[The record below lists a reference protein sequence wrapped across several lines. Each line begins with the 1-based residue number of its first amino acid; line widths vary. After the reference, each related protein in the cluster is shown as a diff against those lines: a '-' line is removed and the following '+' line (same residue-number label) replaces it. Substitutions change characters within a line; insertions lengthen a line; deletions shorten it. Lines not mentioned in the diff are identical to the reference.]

1 MSRRVQC
8 CSSFKHPKIAN
19 WPPWHGQLSSPSKE
33 LHSEQIG
40 RKKGWAKAGSRF
52 KKCRDIFKA
61 KNTQQLTASN
71 HAPNQVLRKYRQAEG
86 FSERTRTCQ
95 EERKGIYWH
104 IQVEIVWKHVFQ
116 SHIIYV
122 YIYTSNT
129 YTVMICYAS
138 KSPTVVV
145 TICVVT
151 FPSTVFRPPKV
162 DGFGTLAHGVH
173 APEFFQ
179 IPARNQSQRD

>member
-1 MSRRVQC
+1 MRPIKYSESIGKQKD
-8 CSSFKHPKIAN
+8 FPKEPARAKKKEKGSIDIYR
-19 WPPWHGQLSSPSKE
+19 SKLFE
-33 LHSEQIG
+33 
-40 RKKGWAKAGSRF
+40 
-52 KKCRDIFKA
+52 
-61 KNTQQLTASN
+61 NM
-71 HAPNQVLRKYRQAEG
+71 
-86 FSERTRTCQ
+86 FS
-95 EERKGIYWH
+95 KVILYMY
-104 IQVEIVWKHVFQ
+104 I
-116 SHIIYV
+116 